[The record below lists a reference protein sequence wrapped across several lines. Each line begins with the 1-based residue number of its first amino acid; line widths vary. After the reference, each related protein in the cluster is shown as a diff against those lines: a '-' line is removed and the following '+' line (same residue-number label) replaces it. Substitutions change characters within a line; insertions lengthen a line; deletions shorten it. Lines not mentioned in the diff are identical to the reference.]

1 MNRLDALSREVSSM
15 KRTFLG
21 LVLALAV
28 VAVPVARAADWS
40 VSLNTPDQV
49 AAPGATVTYSGTIT
63 NTSGSSIAFD
73 AAIDFLGSPAT
84 DDITITFSSGF
95 LGLGLV
101 VPTSGYSGALFDVTW
116 GSSVS
121 GGTSAVG
128 HVQLN
133 TAGAA
138 IPKALNSAFTL
149 RTPGAGSFCTQSTGL
164 VAGSSSIASHD
175 SNDVSTT
182 RIAWHDPIAGA
193 IGYAALV
200 GGTWSSTP
208 VVSGIGNQAAPA
220 LILDADNQPH
230 ILYYNS
236 VLGDLVYARNTT
248 GVWTFETV
256 EAIGNVGM
264 SPALAI
270 DQYDQLHACYYDAT
284 NGDLKYARRSG
295 GVWTVEAVDTTGNVG
310 STSSIAVTETGIP
323 HISYYDATLQDLRY
337 ATQSDGVWTKS
348 TLDAAG
354 PFGSCS
360 SIGVSNG
367 NVSIAYRDASV
378 GAPRLRYVSGS
389 GSTWTYETVDA
400 TGDPGVG
407 ARIDLNA
414 FGEPR
419 IAYFD
424 QATQQLRYAVKGA
437 GTWSTSLIAGNAT
450 GALSLAHSEMDQPIL
465 SYSLASGSPLR
476 FASLNV
482 CNPTAVDKPVAT
494 GPRLMLYPNRP
505 NPFSGGT
512 IITFAV
518 REAGAMR
525 VRIFDAAGRLV
536 AEPFH
541 KTVAAGTHRVEWNGT
556 GNSGHRLP
564 SGMYVYEVRSDSE
577 VQRGR
582 MVLLR

>member
-1 MNRLDALSREVSSM
+1 MRL
-15 KRTFLG
+15 TFAG
-21 LVLALAV
+21 LVLALGV
-28 VAVPVARAADWS
+28 VAVPAVRAANWS
-40 VSLNTPDQV
+40 VSLTAPDQV
-49 AAPGATVTYSGTIT
+49 ASPGGTATYSGTIT

-84 DDITITFSSGF
+84 EDITVNFSSGF
-95 LGLGLV
+95 LALGLV
-101 VPTSGYSGALFDVTW
+101 VPTSGYSGPLFDVTW
-116 GSSVS
+116 GSSVP

-128 HVQLN
+128 HLQLN
-133 TAGAA
+133 TFGAA
-138 IPKALNSAFTL
+138 TPGAVASTFTL
-149 RTPGAGSFCTQSTGL
+149 RTPGVGSFCTQPTGL

-182 RIAWHDPIAGA
+182 RIAWHDPVAGT
-193 IGYAALV
+193 IGYATLV
-200 GGTWSSTP
+200 SGTWISTP
-208 VVSGIGNQAAPA
+208 VASGVGNQAAPA

-236 VLGDLVYARNTT
+236 LLGDLVYARNTT

-256 EAIGNVGM
+256 DATGNVGM
-264 SPALAI
+264 APSLAM

-284 NGDLKYARRSG
+284 NGDLKYALRSG
-295 GVWTVEAVDTTGNVG
+295 GLWTVEAVDTTGNVG
-310 STSSIAVTETGIP
+310 STSSITVTETGVP

-337 ATQSDGVWTKS
+337 ATKSGGAWTRT

-354 PFGSCS
+354 AVGSWS
-360 SIGVSNG
+360 SIGVYNG
-367 NVSIAYRDASV
+367 QVSIAYRDASA
-378 GAPRLRYVSGS
+378 GSPRLRYVSGS
-389 GSTWTYETVDA
+389 GVTWSYETVDQS
-400 TGDPGVG
+400 GDPGIG
-407 ARIDLNA
+407 SRLDLNA

-424 QATQQLRYAVKGA
+424 QATQRLLYAVKAA
-437 GTWSTSLIAGNAT
+437 GTWSTGVVAGDAT
-450 GALSLAHSEMDQPIL
+450 GSLSLAHNELDQPIL
-465 SYSLASGSPLR
+465 SYSLATGSPLR
-476 FASLNV
+476 FASLNN
-482 CNPTAVDKPVAT
+482 CSPTAVDKPAAI

-518 REAGAMR
+518 REASAMR

-536 AEPFH
+536 AEPFS
-541 KTVAAGTHRVEWNGT
+541 KTVTAGTHHVEWDGT
-556 GNSGHRLP
+556 GHSGHRLP
-564 SGMYVYEVRSDSE
+564 SGMYVYEVRSASE

>member
-1 MNRLDALSREVSSM
+1 M
-15 KRTFLG
+15 KITFAG
-21 LVLALAV
+21 LVLALGL
-28 VAVPVARAADWS
+28 VAVPAARAADWS
-40 VSLNTPDQV
+40 VSLSAPDQV
-49 AAPGATVTYSGTIT
+49 ASPGGTVTYSGTIT

-73 AAIDFLGSPAT
+73 AAIDFLGSPT
-84 DDITITFSSGF
+84 TEDITIDFSSGF
-95 LGLGLV
+95 LALGLV
-101 VPTSGYSGALFDVTW
+101 VPTSGYSGPLFDVTW

-128 HVQLN
+128 HLQLN
-133 TAGAA
+133 TSGAA
-138 IPKALNSAFTL
+138 TPGAVASTFTL
-149 RTPGAGSFCTQSTGL
+149 RTPGVGSFCTQGTGL
-164 VAGSSSIASHD
+164 VAASSSIASHD

-182 RIAWHDPIAGA
+182 RIAWHDPVAGT

-200 GGTWSSTP
+200 GSTWSSMP
-208 VVSGIGNQAAPA
+208 VTSGIGNQAAPA

-230 ILYYNS
+230 ILFYNS
-236 VLGDLVYARNTT
+236 VLGDLMYAQYTI
-248 GVWTFETV
+248 GSWTLETV
-256 EAIGNVGM
+256 DATGNVGM
-264 SPALAI
+264 APSLAM

-310 STSSIAVTETGIP
+310 SMSSITVTETGVP

-337 ATQSDGVWTKS
+337 ATKGGGAWTKT

-354 PFGSCS
+354 VVGSWS
-360 SIGVSNG
+360 SIGVYNG
-367 NVSIAYRDASV
+367 KVSIAYRDASV

-389 GSTWTYETVDA
+389 GITWTYETVDQ
-400 TGDPGVG
+400 TGDPGIG
-407 ARIDLNA
+407 SRLDLNT

-424 QATQQLRYAVKGA
+424 QATQRLLYAVKAA
-437 GTWSTSLIAGNAT
+437 GTWSTGVVAGDAT
-450 GALSLAHSEMDQPIL
+450 GALSLAHNNLDQPFL
-465 SYSLASGSPLR
+465 SYSLATGSPLR
-476 FASLNV
+476 FASLTT
-482 CNPTAVDKPVAT
+482 CSPTAVDKPAAI

-505 NPFSGGT
+505 NPFSRGT

-518 REAGAMR
+518 REASAMR

-536 AEPFH
+536 AEPFR
-541 KTVAAGTHRVEWNGT
+541 KTVPPGTHRVEWNGS
-556 GNSGHRLP
+556 GNSGRRLP
-564 SGMYVYEVRSDSE
+564 SGMYVYEVRSASE

>member
-1 MNRLDALSREVSSM
+1 M
-15 KRTFLG
+15 KRTFAG
-21 LVLALAV
+21 FVLALGLA
-28 VAVPVARAADWS
+28 AVPAAQADNWS
-40 VSLNTPDQV
+40 VSLSAPSQV
-49 AAPGATVTYSGTIT
+49 ASPGGTATYSGTIT

-84 DDITITFSSGF
+84 EDITINFSSGF

-101 VPTSGYSGALFDVTW
+101 VPTSGYSGPLFDVTW
-116 GSSVS
+116 GSSVP

-128 HVQLN
+128 HLQLN
-133 TAGAA
+133 TLGAA
-138 IPKALNSAFTL
+138 TPGAVASTFTL
-149 RTPGAGSFCTQSTGL
+149 RTPGVGSFCTQGTGL

-175 SNDVSTT
+175 SNDVSTP
-182 RIAWHDPIAGA
+182 RIAWHDPAVGT

-208 VVSGIGNQAAPA
+208 VAAGIGNQAAPA
-220 LILDADNQPH
+220 LILDADNLPH
-230 ILYYNS
+230 ILYYDS

-256 EAIGNVGM
+256 DATGNVGM
-264 SPALAI
+264 APSFAR

-284 NGDLKYARRSG
+284 NGDLKYALRSDG
-295 GVWTVEAVDTTGNVG
+295 MWTVESVDTTGNMG
-310 STSSIAVTETGIP
+310 STSSITVTETGIP
-323 HISYYDATLQDLRY
+323 HVSYYDATLQDLRY
-337 ATQSDGVWTKS
+337 ATKSGGVWTKS

-354 PFGSCS
+354 VVGTWS
-360 SIGVSNG
+360 SIGVDDG
-367 NVSIAYRDASV
+367 KVSIAYRDASV
-378 GAPRLRYVSGS
+378 GTPRLRYVSGS
-389 GSTWTYETVDA
+389 GITWSYETVDQA
-400 TGDPGVG
+400 GDPGIG
-407 ARIDLNA
+407 SRLDLNA

-424 QATQQLRYAVKGA
+424 QATQRLLYAVKAA
-437 GTWSTSLIAGNAT
+437 GTWSTGVIAGDAT
-450 GALSLAHSEMDQPIL
+450 GALSLARSELDQPFL
-465 SYSLASGSPLR
+465 SYSLGNGSPLR
-476 FASLNV
+476 FASLSI
-482 CNPTAVDKPVAT
+482 CSPTAVGKPAAL

-518 REAGAMR
+518 REASAMR

-536 AEPFH
+536 AEPFQ
-541 KTVAAGTHRVEWNGT
+541 KMVTAGTHRVEWNGT
-556 GNSGHRLP
+556 GRSGHRLP
-564 SGMYVYEVRSDSE
+564 SGMYVYEVRSASE